1 MSFDKKR
8 VARRAVLKT
17 AWGAALGSAALVG
30 WAGLGGWSASP
41 PEEPTLAIMG
51 ATVFDGASPAPYG
64 ANVLIR
70 DGRIAAVGPEVRA
83 PRGAKTINAQGKA
96 LLPGF
101 FDVHTH
107 WTSGGTPAGTPDI
120 ASAYVKAG
128 VTTVNDFHQP
138 PEAFEPRRRWLQT
151 LATPH
156 VNLTARMSTPGGH
169 GADWADQNTTRW
181 ANTPE
186 SAVAG
191 VAAVA
196 AYSPDLIKAFHDGWR
211 YGQSA
216 DNTSMDERTLKAL
229 VDAAHARDL
238 KVVTHTVTVARG
250 AEAARA
256 GVDIIVHSL
265 QDREV
270 DAETIAAMR
279 ASGVVYAPTLA
290 VYEPVKPGET
300 PPGDMNTPRM
310 RLSQRKFQFALDNV
324 RLLQAAGIPVA
335 LGTDA
340 GMPGT
345 PHGSASLH
353 EMELLVRAGLTP
365 VQALMAGTAN
375 SARAMGVIADRG
387 TIEVGKRADLVLIDG
402 RPWEDIS
409 HVHRTHSVFID
420 GRQVHGPGI
429 ALPAAN
435 HRPLMPAVQVGALV
449 DDFSRPDGR
458 TSLDTLRLDDFD
470 GGQDRTVQLSQV
482 IPRGTDGGALSLSA
496 RMARK
501 DSPSAGV
508 IFPLSRGS
516 VEPVDLTRYRGVRLE
531 VRGDGGAYELR
542 LRGESGSWRAN
553 VQAGSQWKTVEVP
566 FSAFEPIAQRGGAA
580 GPAWTGQNLF
590 ELRLGGSRA
599 AGSMMWL
606 EADNVSFY

>member
-1 MSFDKKR
+1 MKLSTKR
-8 VARRAVLKT
+8 MGRRAVLKAT
-17 AWGAALGSAALVG
+17 WGVALTSAAVVG
-30 WAGLGGWSASP
+30 WAGLGGWSSAP
-41 PEEPTLAIMG
+41 AQGQTVAIMG
-51 ATVFDGASPAPYG
+51 ATVFDGTGAAPYR
-64 ANVLIR
+64 ANVVVR
-70 DGRIAAVGPEVRA
+70 DGRIVEVGPEVRS
-83 PRGAKTINAQGKA
+83 PRGARIVNAQGKA

-107 WTSGGTPAGTPDI
+107 WTPGGKPALTPDI
-120 ASAYVKAG
+120 ATAYVQAG

-151 LATPH
+151 LTSPH

-181 ANTPE
+181 VNTPQ

-191 VAAVA
+191 VEAVA
-196 AYSPDLIKAFHDGWR
+196 AYSPGLIKAFHDGWR

-216 DNTSMDERTLKAL
+216 DNTSMDEATLKAL

-238 KVVTHTVTVARG
+238 KVVTHTITVSRG

-265 QDREV
+265 QDRQV
-270 DAETIAAMR
+270 DAATVAAMR
-279 ASGVVYAPTLA
+279 ASNVAYAPTLA

-300 PPGDMNTPRM
+300 PPSDMNSARM
-310 RLSQRKFQFALDNV
+310 QQTQRKFQFALDNA
-324 RLLQAAGIPVA
+324 RLLQEAGVLIT

-345 PHGSASLH
+345 PHGAATLH

-375 SARAMGVIADRG
+375 SAQAMGVLTDRG
-387 TIEVGKRADLVLIDG
+387 TIQVGKRADMVLIDG

-409 HVHRTHSVFID
+409 HVRRTNAVFID
-420 GRQVHGPGI
+420 GRQVFGSGI
-429 ALPAAN
+429 TALAAN
-435 HRPLMPAVQVGALV
+435 ANPVMPAIQVGALV
-449 DDFSRPDGR
+449 DDFERPNGR
-458 TSLDTLRLDDFD
+458 TALDTLRLDDFD
-470 GGQDRTVQLSQV
+470 TGLDRTLQLSPV
-482 IPRGTDGGALSLSA
+482 IARGDGRALSLSA
-496 RMARK
+496 RMAHK
-501 DSPSAGV
+501 PTPFAGV

-516 VEPVDLTRYRGVRLE
+516 VEPVDLSGRRGVKVD
-531 VRGDGGAYELR
+531 VRGDGGVYELR
-542 LRGESGSWRAN
+542 LRGERGAWRAEIP
-553 VQAGSQWKTVEVP
+553 AGTQWKTVEVP

-599 AGSMMWL
+599 PGSMMWL

>member
-1 MSFDKKR
+1 MSDYRKMP
-8 VARRAVLKT
+8 ARRALLKG
-17 AWGAALGSAALVG
+17 AWVASLGTAALVG
-30 WAGLGGWSASP
+30 WTGLGAWSYGP
-41 PEEPTLAIMG
+41 PQEPALAIMD
-51 ATVFDGASPAPYG
+51 AMVFDGVSSAPYRG
-64 ANVLIR
+64 NVLVR
-70 DGRIAAVGPEVRA
+70 DGRIAAVGPDVRA
-83 PRGAKTINAQGKA
+83 PRGVKTINAHGKTLMA
-96 LLPGF
+96 GF

-107 WTSGGTPAGTPDI
+107 WTSGGTPAGTPEI
-120 ASAYVKAG
+120 ASAYVRSG

-151 LATPH
+151 LASPH

-181 ANTPE
+181 VNTPE

-191 VAAVA
+191 VEAVA

-216 DNTSMDERTLKAL
+216 DNTSMDERTLKAV
-229 VDAAHARDL
+229 VDTAHARDL
-238 KVVTHTVTVARG
+238 KVVTHTVTVTRG
-250 AEAARA
+250 AQAARA

-270 DAETIAAMR
+270 DADTIAVMR
-279 ASGVVYAPTLA
+279 ASKVFYAPTLA

-300 PPGDMNTPRM
+300 PPSDMGSPRM
-310 RLSQRKFQFALDNV
+310 LQSQRKFQFALDNA
-324 RLLQAAGIPVA
+324 RLLQAAGVPIA

-345 PHGSASLH
+345 PHGVATLH

-365 VQALMAGTAN
+365 AQALMAGTAN

-420 GRQVHGPGI
+420 GHQVYGPGV
-429 ALPAAN
+429 ALPEAN
-435 HRPLMPAVQVGALV
+435 NRPLMPAIQIGALV
-449 DDFSRPDGR
+449 DDFQRADGR
-458 TSLDTLRLDDFD
+458 TTLDTLRLDDFD
-470 GGQDRTVQLSQV
+470 GGQDRTLQLSQV
-482 IPRGTDGGALSLSA
+482 IPRGADGAALSLSA
-496 RMARK
+496 RMAQK
-501 DSPSAGV
+501 DSPTAGV
-508 IFPLSRGS
+508 ILPLSRGS
-516 VEPVDLTRYRGVRLE
+516 VEPVDLTSRQGVRLE

-542 LRGESGSWRAN
+542 LRGAQGSWRAE
-553 VQAGSQWKTVEVP
+553 VPAGAQWKIVEVP
-566 FSAFEPIAQRGGAA
+566 FSAFEPVPQRGGAA
-580 GPAWTGQNLF
+580 GPAWSGRDLF
-590 ELRLGGSRA
+590 ELRLGGTRP
-599 AGSMMWL
+599 AGTMMWL
-606 EADNVSFY
+606 EADNVAFY